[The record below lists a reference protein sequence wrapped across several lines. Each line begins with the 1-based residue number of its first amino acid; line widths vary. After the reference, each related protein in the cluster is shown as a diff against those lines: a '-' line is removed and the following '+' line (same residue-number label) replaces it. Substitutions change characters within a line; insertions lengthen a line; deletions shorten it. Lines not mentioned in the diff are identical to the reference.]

1 MQQCYG
7 RPHQQFLQVDGDR
20 IAIIEKSYFLHERDE
35 KGELKAL
42 LVEIEPGKEVKI
54 IPIPEGEIALLSD
67 PIKGYEVLSAHIVE
81 PKLSPDEIKKFGK
94 TKAIALLVQKLLD
107 ISDIKESFRPES
119 GSKGKAP

>member
-1 MQQCYG
+1 M
-7 RPHQQFLQVDGDR
+7 
-20 IAIIEKSYFLHERDE
+20 AIVEKSYFLHERDE
-35 KGELKAL
+35 KGELKS
-42 LVEIEPGKEVKI
+42 LVIEIEPGKEVKI
-54 IPIPEGEIALLSD
+54 IPIPEGEIAQLSD

-94 TKAIALLVQKLLD
+94 TKAIANLVQKLLD